1 MASYRPIGD
10 YAVIG
15 NCRTAALVASDGSI
29 DWLCL
34 PRFDSPSV
42 FAAIL
47 DPAGG
52 GRFALRPAGEIR
64 AVSRRYLPGT
74 NVLETT
80 FTTAAGRARLT
91 DAMTPSLEAA
101 EAALRPSHE
110 IVRRI
115 EVIEGE
121 VEVEVL
127 FDPRPGYGQ
136 RAARI
141 QRAGASAVLC
151 TWGSEAIALRS
162 EVPLGAGGSSVLRG
176 CERLRA
182 GDRRF
187 VVLGYD
193 GHVPSVIPA
202 VGGDAERTIALA
214 GRWWQDWSRGFT
226 YEGPYREA
234 VLRSALVLKLMTF
247 APSGAI
253 VAAPTT
259 SLPEAI
265 GGDRNWDYRYCWL
278 RDASLTLRALFD
290 VGFTAEAEAFNAWL
304 LHATRLTWPRLQ
316 ILYDVYG
323 RTRLEERELGHL
335 EGYEGSRPVRAG
347 NGAAGQLQ
355 LDVYGEVVEA
365 AYRYVSRGGGLDRT
379 SGKMLAGLGRTVARS
394 WRAPDEGI
402 WETRAGR
409 RHHTFSR
416 VMCWVALD
424 RLIRLGEAGYLRAG
438 LTEFRRERDAIRAEV
453 EARGYN
459 ESLGSYVS
467 ELDGDEVDAALLLVG
482 LHGYSPVEGERMR
495 GTLAR
500 VRERLGTN
508 GLLFRNRDEDGLRGR
523 EGAFGICSFWAVEAL
538 ARSGEADEALDTFE
552 RLLAFANDV
561 GLYAEEIDPVTG
573 AALGNFPQAFT
584 HVGLINAALT
594 LAGHS
599 ESPMGCAGAAA
610 PQAAAER
617 ET

>member
-1 MASYRPIGD
+1 MGSYRPIGD

-42 FAAIL
+42 FGAIL
-47 DPAGG
+47 DEARG
-52 GRFALRPAGEIR
+52 GRFALRPAGNIR

-74 NVLETT
+74 NVLETA
-80 FTTAAGRARLT
+80 FTTASGAARLT
-91 DAMTPSLEAA
+91 DVMTPPFGTA
-101 EAALRPSHE
+101 ETALRPSHE
-110 IVRRI
+110 IIRRI

-121 VEVEVL
+121 VDVEVL

-136 RAARI
+136 RAARVGW
-141 QRAGASAVLC
+141 AGASAVVC

-162 EVPLGAGGSSVLRG
+162 EVPLAASSGSALRG
-176 CERLRA
+176 CERLGP
-182 GDRRF
+182 GDRRL

-193 GHVPSVIPA
+193 EHVPSVIPV
-202 VGGDAERTIALA
+202 VGEDADRAIGLA
-214 GRWWQDWSRGFT
+214 ARWWQDWSRSFA

-247 APSGAI
+247 GPSGAI

-278 RDASLTLRALFD
+278 RDASLTLRALYD
-290 VGFTAEAEAFNAWL
+290 VGFTTEAEAFNSWL

-355 LDVYGEVVEA
+355 LDVYGEVVDA
-365 AYRYVSRGGGLDRT
+365 TFRAVTRGGRLDRA
-379 SGKMLAGLGRTVARS
+379 SARMLTGLGRTVARS
-394 WRAPDEGI
+394 WGARDEGI
-402 WETRAGR
+402 WETRADR

-424 RLIRLGEAGYLRAG
+424 RLIRLGEAGHLHAG
-438 LTEFRRERDAIRAEV
+438 LGEFRRERDAIRAEV

-459 ESLGSYVS
+459 GKLQSYVS
-467 ELDGDEVDAALLLVG
+467 QLDGDEVDAALLLVG
-482 LHGYSPVEGERMR
+482 LHGYASFDGSRMR

-500 VRERLGTN
+500 VRERLGAN

-523 EGAFGICSFWAVEAL
+523 KGAFGICSFWAVEAL
-538 ARSGEADEALDTFE
+538 ALSGEKDEARDTFE
-552 RLLAFANDV
+552 RLLARANDV

-594 LAGHS
+594 LAGLG
-599 ESPMGCAGAAA
+599 ENPRIAAA
-610 PQAAAER
+610 RGAPLHAGER
-617 ET
+617 GR